1 MLTLNTALQLHFQ
14 IKPVKTWMN
23 FYYAGSC
30 LLNNPLEI
38 LQSNQ
43 PPHTFDG
50 RRFLF
55 RVKGMDGFKR
65 SSKTELHLTISFE
78 IYETFFIFTCS
89 FVRLLDSILL
99 ATNEQS
105 VYSTVPPFSSHTIYF
120 IPIVSPSSSPLSLL
134 FIIILTYHYI
144 LFALFPLDAL

>member
-1 MLTLNTALQLHFQ
+1 
-14 IKPVKTWMN
+14 MN
-23 FYYAGSC
+23 FYYAESC
-30 LLNNPLEI
+30 LLNDPLEI

-78 IYETFFIFTCS
+78 IYDTFFIFTCS

-105 VYSTVPPFSSHTIYF
+105 VLLYRSSF
-120 IPIVSPSSSPLSLL
+120 
-134 FIIILTYHYI
+134 
-144 LFALFPLDAL
+144 LFPYYIFHPNCFPFFPSFFAFHNNFNISLYSFCIVPTGCIIKNDYTQL